1 MTLLINSI
9 AHLLVDGVSCSVLFS
24 AEAGGAELTAAIL
37 IYNTLA
43 FSGQCVVG
51 YILDRIGNSLR
62 LARISM
68 LIVALA
74 WFLPIGVIPKA
85 VVAGIGNSVFHVAG
99 GIMTMLEY
107 RGRAKELGLFV
118 APGAIGV
125 SLGVFFSHLGVWLAC
140 GLIACAALIGFSA
153 KGAFLYNE
161 SPTFLGKSLR
171 RRDLPVSVAAFL
183 TAAVAVRAVG
193 GSAVSFPWKT
203 GVEAALIMT
212 LFVFAGKAAGG
223 FVCDRIGAVR
233 TAYISIVPAAILV
246 AFFSAYM
253 VPSLAGQFLLNL
265 TMPVTLW
272 LLYEAMPDSP
282 GLAFGLAAAA
292 LWPGSLIGGLF
303 QLTGPALWACVIMS
317 FCFGLVAIIL
327 CERKISK

>member
-1 MTLLINSI
+1 
-9 AHLLVDGVSCSVLFS
+9 
-24 AEAGGAELTAAIL
+24 
-37 IYNTLA
+37 
-43 FSGQCVVG
+43 
-51 YILDRIGNSLR
+51 
-62 LARISM
+62 
-68 LIVALA
+68 

-161 SPTFLGKSLR
+161 SPAFLGKSLR

-183 TAAVAVRAVG
+183 TAAVAVRAIG

-212 LFVFAGKAAGG
+212 VFVFAGKAAGG